1 MVGCNRLK
9 IKVVLAIVVCVV
21 ALGNVAGAGNDW
33 FTFKGNYMRTSS
45 TNQFVE
51 PPVLKVDWW
60 KDLKSSISSS
70 PVIYNKDCFISTEG
84 DGRGL
89 LFSMSAEDGT
99 IQWQFPDL
107 PNNPLANYEEN
118 GEKPWPNGAIDF
130 PKAKLTLPI
139 TADGNRLYVPWGQ
152 NLLVL
157 IPDSGRLVHRYN
169 LAPHSATITTS
180 PVVSEYYQIVVVGA
194 SNGWLYGFDLKNRD
208 PYIRWRMPES
218 GTDFI
223 KSTPAFVGTC
233 LYFGSTSKVF
243 YCVDLKK
250 PPYDKSKGV
259 QPTEKPVT
267 KWSTKLDSAIN
278 TTPAVS
284 AGRVIVTTE
293 AGWIYA
299 LNDKTGDIFWKYNVG
314 DKRIDSSPA
323 VGKGHVVV
331 AAEKTLYSIS
341 ESTGQYEWSTSSKKN
356 IVSTPLIGGDY
367 VYFTTMEGKLSIVK
381 LKTGASVSTKNVEAP
396 IKSSPAIANNKVF
409 FGCDDGKF
417 YALVTGDAEPELSV
431 ETKEL
436 IVSALPVN
444 STVTKTFDVQNK
456 GGGTL
461 DVQIASS
468 RQWISVS
475 PSSFELQ
482 SGDFQVVTVTIS
494 STNQQ
499 AGTYKSLLK
508 VNSNQ
513 GNSTIDVLVNVVR
526 NPDKHITMTIG
537 SKTAYISGEPI
548 TLGVA
553 PWKSPAPAVTTMVP
567 IRFVEDAFGCTVTWD
582 GNTRKTTIE
591 YDKRKVR
598 LTFTIGINYCVL
610 QIAKNKPQ
618 VVTMYYP
625 ATIKENKTCVPIEFM
640 AYAFNASIDI
650 DPSNT
655 NKIKV
660 IIPGD

>member
-1 MVGCNRLK
+1 MVGCNRLR
-9 IKVVLAIVVCVV
+9 IKLILAIVIC
-21 ALGNVAGAGNDW
+21 AMTLGNVTGAGNDW

-45 TNQFVE
+45 TNSFVE
-51 PPVLKVDWW
+51 PPVLKVAWS

-70 PVIYNKDCFISTEG
+70 PIIYNNDCFISTEG
-84 DGRGL
+84 DGKGSL
-89 LFSMSAEDGT
+89 YSMSATDGT

-139 TADGNRLYVPWGQ
+139 TADSNRLYVPWGQ

-169 LAPHSATITTS
+169 LAPHNATITTA
-180 PVVSEYYQIVVVGA
+180 PVVSEYYQIVIVGA

-218 GTDFI
+218 GADFI

-233 LYFGSTSKVF
+233 LYFGSSSKMF
-243 YCVDLKK
+243 YCLDMKK
-250 PPYDKSKGV
+250 PPYDKTKGV
-259 QPTEKPVT
+259 QSNEKPVT
-267 KWSTKLDSAIN
+267 KWSVKLDSAIN
-278 TTPAVS
+278 SSPAVS
-284 AGRVIVTTE
+284 AGKVIVSTE
-293 AGWIYA
+293 AGVVYA
-299 LNDKTGDIFWKYNVG
+299 LSDKDGSVMWKYDVG
-314 DKRIDSSPA
+314 DKKIESSPA

-331 AAEKTLYSIS
+331 AAEKTLYCIA

-367 VYFTTMEGKLSIVK
+367 VYFTTMEGKMGIVR
-381 LKTGASVSTKNVEAP
+381 LKTGASVSAKSVDAP
-396 IKSSPAIANNKVF
+396 IKSSPAIANNMVY
-409 FGCDDGKF
+409 FGSDEGMF
-417 YALVTGDAEPELSV
+417 YALMTGDADPELGL
-431 ETKEL
+431 ETKEI

-444 STVTKTFDVQNK
+444 SITTKTFDIQNK

-461 DVQIASS
+461 EVQIASS
-468 RQWISVS
+468 RQWISIE
-475 PSSFELQ
+475 PSQFTLK
-482 SGDFQVVTVTIS
+482 SGEFQVVTVS
-494 STNQQ
+494 FDARNQQ
-499 AGTYKSLLK
+499 ANIYKSIVRVTTNV
-508 VNSNQ
+508 VNAS
-513 GNSTIDVLVNVVR
+513 IDVSVNIIR
-526 NPDKHITMTIG
+526 NPDKYITMTVG
-537 SKTAYISGEPI
+537 SRTAYISGEPI

-553 PWKSPAPAVTTMVP
+553 PWKSPGPAITTMVP

-582 GNTRKTTIE
+582 GKTKKTFME
-591 YDKRKVR
+591 YDKRKVKI
-598 LTFTIGINYCVL
+598 TFTIG
-610 QIAKNKPQ
+610 KNACLIQVADGKPQ

-625 ATIKENKTCVPIEFM
+625 ATIKENKTCVSIEFM
-640 AYAFNASIDI
+640 AYAFNANIDI